1 MGTHPIFESDFDF
14 LTEIRTKMTEQE
26 TPTVTETP
34 TVVTTEAP
42 AMETEAVAPPQLTV
56 DMGPEKLD
64 RVPEHLLKRRKQYQ
78 GMKRKE
84 KEEARQRKKI
94 KATPTIQFK
103 QAEHFLRAAKLSSRD
118 SIRMDRNLASLSPAR
133 TRARWCQL
141 RMSSSLP
148 LSASALLMVL

>member
-1 MGTHPIFESDFDF
+1 MGTHPIFESDFDC

-84 KEEARQRKKI
+84 KEDQGNSHHPVQTGRALSTRRQVELARLHPHGPQS
-94 KATPTIQFK
+94 A
-103 QAEHFLRAAKLSSRD
+103 QAHHQQGPQQDGAGRE
-118 SIRMDRNLASLSPAR
+118 
-133 TRARWCQL
+133 CQAHCCC
-141 RMSSSLP
+141 P
-148 LSASALLMVL
+148 HPYC

>member
-1 MGTHPIFESDFDF
+1 MGTHPIFESDFDC

-34 TVVTTEAP
+34 TVVPTEAP

-78 GMKRKE
+78 GMKRKDKSKMVPVE
-84 KEEARQRKKI
+84 NVKLIAVVRIRTADGIGKLAIAAMRKLRVMKMYECALMRYNDKTHRLL
-94 KATPTIQFK
+94 KACEPYVTWGAP
-103 QAEHFLRAAKLSSRD
+103 
-118 SIRMDRNLASLSPAR
+118 
-133 TRARWCQL
+133 
-141 RMSSSLP
+141 
-148 LSASALLMVL
+148 